1 MNQRNR
7 AWRAPGLFALG
18 LLPFAA
24 VGGWCTGSYSLA
36 TFPEELRQTMLA
48 QIGGAMPLYFM
59 AAVQSVLLAFI
70 CGGLGY
76 ALSRAVGLMRPL
88 QLEKGKL
95 LPTLGITLGCGVFF
109 SLDYWTFGRWLPQV
123 REGYES
129 GLLTRRLDNW
139 LSSILYGGIIE
150 EVLLRLFCMSL
161 AAFLIWKLFF
171 QESGQT
177 GDPRGR
183 LYSGKCSLRPPVRG
197 GTPASYALHVRCPH
211 ASGCASL
218 LSSERQ
224 PGPGFRLALP
234 QVWHPVRHAGPRRGA
249 YCLQVDL
256 AAIDLNGNGSRL
268 PCGNPAALRLFLP
281 AGTLTDWNGWLFLGI
296 LMGWPGTPCTC
307 PPADGRETDLRRV
320 LQTV

>member
-36 TFPEELRQTMLA
+36 TFPEELRQTILA

-59 AAVQSVLLAFI
+59 AAVQSVLLAFV

-171 QESGQT
+171 RSRGKQEIPGGVFIAANVLCALLFAAGHLPATLSMYGALT
-177 GDPRGR
+177 PLVVLRCFLLNGSLGLAFGW
-183 LYSGKCSLRPPVRG
+183 LYRRYGIQ
-197 GTPASYALHVRCPH
+197 YAMLGH
-211 ASGCASL
+211 AGAHIVSKL
-218 LSSERQ
+218 IW
-224 PGPGFRLALP
+224 LAL
-234 QVWHPVRHAGPRRGA
+234 
-249 YCLQVDL
+249 
-256 AAIDLNGNGSRL
+256 I
-268 PCGNPAALRLFLP
+268 
-281 AGTLTDWNGWLFLGI
+281 
-296 LMGWPGTPCTC
+296 
-307 PPADGRETDLRRV
+307 
-320 LQTV
+320 